1 MFGTLFE
8 AVQICDPIIQS
19 RREIKGVLKSPLS
32 VSFHFCFCLAP
43 SLLLLAVIIIL
54 ILRTPITSY
63 LLLFRRANLFGQSKT
78 RREYRCDMFP
88 ELLEDTLLLV
98 FDVEHDMELVK
109 DVFNFSQKFS
119 FWVDIKQSFCLVFA
133 IIDAILVLV
142 DLRNF
147 TCSAP
152 KMLVEGRLPIRLK
165 FVSRGYFLA

>member
-43 SLLLLAVIIIL
+43 S
-54 ILRTPITSY
+54 
-63 LLLFRRANLFGQSKT
+63 LLFRRANLFGQSKT

-165 FVSRGYFLA
+165 FVSRDYFLA